1 MRLSINVL
9 YNNGI
14 EKLYYMKNIK
24 DELTKEDWEIAI
36 DYYKNELIYLA
47 YKEGAKGY
55 LNFVNEDNQD
65 IIINI
70 QQTSEISFKI
80 VE

>member
-14 EKLYYMKNIK
+14 EKLYYIKSIK
-24 DELTKEDWEIAI
+24 DELIKEDFEIAI
-36 DYYKNELIYLA
+36 DYYKNELIYSA
-47 YKEGAKGY
+47 YKDGSKGY

-65 IIINI
+65 ITINI
-70 QQTSEISFKI
+70 QQTSEISFKV